1 MNVREFTHISCKH
14 LITITFLYTT
24 LFKRYRDEKEMG
36 LVIWEMVEKRKKG
49 EDINISNFKGFD
61 VVL

>member
-1 MNVREFTHISCKH
+1 M
-14 LITITFLYTT
+14 YTT

-49 EDINISNFKGFD
+49 EDINISNFKGYD